1 MEVSSFCFKFHFI
14 IRCLIHKFPPLFCK
28 GLGNSHE
35 ILFMDFLQL
44 IIEEVTVHREWGN
57 ISYKTAAIGFM
68 VFRTVDGQLVKFN
81 LIEEINVDHLL
92 ST

>member
-14 IRCLIHKFPPLFCK
+14 IRSLIQKFPPLFCK

-44 IIEEVTVHREWGN
+44 IIEEVSADLEWGN
-57 ISYKTAAIGFM
+57 ISYKTTAMGFM